1 MDACSTKVSLDIK
14 RGSAITLSVKTV
26 LREARATLLLAVPI
40 TIGQLSQVLMGV
52 ADTVMIG
59 RTGTVPLAASS
70 FGTSI
75 FNVLFIVG
83 VGLLV
88 PVAVFASMSK
98 GAGRHDEAG
107 EYLRHGLLLSLVA
120 GLAEFALIVA
130 MGRHLAIFDQP
141 PEVTA
146 AVNPF
151 LILIG
156 FSLLPVLAY
165 LALRQFAESMGRPW
179 VSTIVLLAGVALNVV
194 LNWVFIYGHL
204 GSPPF
209 GLTGA
214 GIATLISR
222 LLCTAVIFAWLRLDP
237 SMRSAWPVR
246 WFAPISWERMKR
258 MLHIGVPT
266 AGSLLFEGVAFGATT
281 VMIGWL
287 GAVSLAAHQVAMTY
301 VQVTFMLALGMA
313 LATGMRLG
321 AAVGAGE
328 HERLRPIWIG
338 GAGMGTAVSA
348 LLMVVILAS
357 GRGLPALFI
366 QDQEVITVA
375 TKILFVAAVFLIF
388 DSNNVINS
396 AALRGLT
403 DVKVPAVMTFVA
415 YWVIAMPASYLLG
428 IRWGYGPA
436 GVWTGLA
443 IGLFTASV
451 CLGLRFIY
459 MTRARPSG
467 N

>member
-1 MDACSTKVSLDIK
+1 M
-14 RGSAITLSVKTV
+14 
-26 LREARATLLLAVPI
+26 
-40 TIGQLSQVLMGV
+40 
-52 ADTVMIG
+52 
-59 RTGTVPLAASS
+59 
-70 FGTSI
+70 
-75 FNVLFIVG
+75 G

-107 EYLRHGLLLSLVA
+107 EYLRHGLFLALVS
-120 GLAEFALIVA
+120 GMAEFALVA
-130 MGRHLAIFDQP
+130 AMARHLAIFDQP
-141 PEVTA
+141 PEVIA

-156 FSLLPVLAY
+156 LSLLPVLAY
-165 LALRQFAESMGRPW
+165 LALRQFAESMGHPW
-179 VSTIVLLAGVALNVV
+179 VSTVVLLAGVVLNIA

-204 GSPPF
+204 GSRPF

-222 LLCTAVIFAWLRLDP
+222 TLCTAVIFAWLRLHA

-246 WFAPISWERMKR
+246 WFAALSWERMKQ

-266 AGSLLFEGVAFGATT
+266 AGALLFEGVAFGATT

-301 VQVTFMLALGMA
+301 VQVTFMLSLGMA
-313 LATGMRLG
+313 LAVSMRLS
-321 AAVGAGE
+321 AAKGAGE
-328 HERLRPIWIG
+328 HERLRPIWVG
-338 GAGMGTAVSA
+338 GAGMGAVTSA
-348 LLMVVILAS
+348 LLMVVILVS

-366 QDQEVITVA
+366 QDAAVIAVA

-388 DSNNVINS
+388 DGSNVINS
-396 AALRGLT
+396 AALRSLT
-403 DVKVPAVMTFVA
+403 DVRIPAVMTFVA
-415 YWVIAMPASYLLG
+415 YCVIAVPAAYLLG

-443 IGLFTASV
+443 IGLCISAV
-451 CLGLRFIY
+451 CLGLRFIRL
-459 MTRARPSG
+459 TRPRSPGS
-467 N
+467 